1 MAESPAALAPLLLAC
16 VLVRLALARLRAWRA
31 GKGGPNLITLKLTE
45 LFRRTPAAG
54 AAMATPV
61 AQVVVAPRES
71 LCTGCTYAHIV
82 QGHEPGE
89 VLTFCGYAYPQREVP
104 FPVRECTDYRPK
116 RERHGAEIAN
126 EGAVSILRLEDVA
139 EDFCAVIAMR
149 DGEGE
154 DESSCE

>member
-1 MAESPAALAPLLLAC
+1 MADVPATFAPLLLAY
-16 VLVRLALARLRAWRA
+16 VLVRLALARLRAWHA

-45 LFRRTPAAG
+45 LIRRAPAGG
-54 AAMATPV
+54 ATVAPATPV
-61 AQVVVAPRES
+61 LVAPRKS

-82 QGHEPGE
+82 RGHEPGE

-104 FPVRECTDYRPK
+104 FPVRECSDYRPK

-126 EGAVSILRLEDVA
+126 EGAVSLLPLEVVP
-139 EDFCAVIAMR
+139 EDFCAVTALR

-154 DESSCE
+154 DESSYE